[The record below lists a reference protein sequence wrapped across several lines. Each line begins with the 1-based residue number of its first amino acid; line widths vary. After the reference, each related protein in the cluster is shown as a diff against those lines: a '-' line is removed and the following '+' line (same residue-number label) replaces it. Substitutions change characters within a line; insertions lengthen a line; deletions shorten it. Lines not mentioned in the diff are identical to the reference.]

1 MQNAGMDPLQ
11 ALRTAESMG
20 FALPTPAYLFGALLF
35 GLIGWGAFRTG
46 RRQQRPRATWIGE
59 ALILHPYLVSQTWL
73 VYGTGTGTGTAL
85 CAGLW
90 VEFRG

>member
-1 MQNAGMDPLQ
+1 MQNEPMDSLE
-11 ALRTAESMG
+11 ALKTAESLG

-35 GLIGWGAFRTG
+35 GVIGWVAFRTG
-46 RRQQRPRATWIGE
+46 RRQQRPRAIWIGV
-59 ALILHPYLVSQTWL
+59 ALMLYPYAVSQTWL
-73 VYGTGTGTGTAL
+73 MYAAGAAL